1 MMPKTKL
8 TLLFNKRTST
18 VLQQFEQTLQNGKD
32 AKSKLGQTERKRKP
46 QTRTT
51 TMDLFHS

>member
-1 MMPKTKL
+1 MLKTKFA
-8 TLLFNKRTST
+8 LLFNNCTST
-18 VLQQFEQTLQNGKD
+18 ALQQFEQTLQNGED